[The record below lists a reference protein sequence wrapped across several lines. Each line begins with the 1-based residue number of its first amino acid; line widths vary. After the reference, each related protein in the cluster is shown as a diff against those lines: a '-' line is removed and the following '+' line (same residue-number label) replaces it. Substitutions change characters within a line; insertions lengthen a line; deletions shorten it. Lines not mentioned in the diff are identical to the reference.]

1 MKRPSFKTVGRYTAF
16 GVFGLSIATVA
27 AAAAGVRVNVTRSIP
42 VGFYRTSAE
51 PIHKGA
57 YVMFCPPQREVFR
70 VALKRRYI
78 DPGSCPGGSYPMM
91 KRILAAKDDRV
102 QIGPQGVV
110 INGVPV
116 PNSKPRPV
124 DGAGRTL
131 PRFTGTGTVKAGD
144 VIVMG
149 ENKVSFDSRYF
160 GPIPRQQISTV
171 IQPIVIW

>member
-1 MKRPSFKTVGRYTAF
+1 MKRPSFKTVGRHTAF
-16 GVFGLSIATVA
+16 AVFGLSIATVT

-42 VGFYRTSAE
+42 LGFYRTSAE
-51 PIHKGA
+51 PIRKGA
-57 YVMFCPPQREVFR
+57 YVMFCPPQREVFKE
-70 VALKRRYI
+70 ALKRRYI
-78 DPGSCPGGSYPMM
+78 DPGDCPGGSYPMM
-91 KRILAAKDDRV
+91 KRILAAKNDRV
-102 QIGPQGVV
+102 QIGPQGVT

-116 PNSKPRPV
+116 PNSKPRLM
-124 DGAGRTL
+124 DGARRAL
-131 PRFTGTGTVKAGD
+131 PHWSGNFTVQPGD